1 MASLAVRNRCRLSK
15 IIWSSVGSNVLFN
28 CARASNKKFCFASC
42 SSRSLGELPCL
53 KVILRAKGSRFHTKK
68 KKRDDFLKNF
78 DHATSTSP
86 KFSTRHVG
94 VADWPRHPRH
104 PRHLITGVPRHLISL
119 NYCIVVAVHWEHA
132 VIKSVSSDLSS
143 ANIVM
148 SVWL

>member
-15 IIWSSVGSNVLFN
+15 IIWSLAVMCLFN

-53 KVILRAKGSRFHTKK
+53 KVILRAKGSRKIKNGT
-68 KKRDDFLKNF
+68 NF

-104 PRHLITGVPRHLISL
+104 TERRTVNHTQ
-119 NYCIVVAVHWEHA
+119 
-132 VIKSVSSDLSS
+132 SVDFNLF
-143 ANIVM
+143 
-148 SVWL
+148 